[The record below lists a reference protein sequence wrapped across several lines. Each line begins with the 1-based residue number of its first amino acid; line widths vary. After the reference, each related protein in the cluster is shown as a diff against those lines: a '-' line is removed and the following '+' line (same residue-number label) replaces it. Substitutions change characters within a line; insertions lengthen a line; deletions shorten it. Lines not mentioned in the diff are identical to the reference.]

1 MARRGD
7 LFATIRTE
15 GGLLPSDVLS
25 RIAQN
30 DSGLA
35 GLSPGDYHLNAN
47 ERLGEMINRSW
58 NRAMGAWVA
67 FSEALDKL
75 GPDDLATTVTR
86 ERWLLV
92 LFDELGFGRLQPA
105 RAVEISGRQFP
116 ISHEWGGHVP
126 LHLVGARVALDQRTA
141 GVAGAARSSP
151 HSLVQEFL
159 NSSPDHLWGV
169 VSNGLQLR
177 LLRDNVAMTRQSYV
191 EFDLA
196 AMMAGQVYPD
206 FVLLWLLLHE
216 SRFEGEQTADCWIE
230 KWAKEAE
237 AQGTRALDQLR
248 DAVEIAITALGQ
260 GFLSNLANQPLRA
273 ALRTGQLDKQDFYRQ
288 VLRLVYR
295 LLFLFVAE
303 DRDLLLDPKADPTA
317 RDHYRRFYSLD
328 RLRRLAQRRRGTLH
342 SDLYQSLKVVTRA
355 LDEDGSDPLGLPALG
370 SYLWSPTAV
379 ADIDRAQISNRDFL
393 ACIYAL
399 AFHMSEGVRRPTDYR
414 NLGSEELGSVYES
427 LLELHPD
434 LNLDAATFVLT
445 TAPGHERKSTGSYYT
460 PTSLI
465 VSLLGTALDPVLDEA
480 AKEPDPEASI
490 LKLRVVD
497 PACGS
502 GHFLIAAAHRIAKRL
517 ATIKTGDDEPAPD
530 AVRSS
535 LRDVIGHCVYGVDV
549 NEMAV
554 ELCKVSLWMEA
565 LEPGRPLSFLDHH
578 ILSGNSLLGTTP
590 ALLAEG
596 LPDSAFK
603 PIEGDDRAIA
613 SSLRKRNSQ
622 ERGGQEWLPL
632 EGDTTESVQPLEVMM
647 ASLAALPDSTVVAVR
662 EKERRYQELRR
673 SPEAHRAK
681 LAADA
686 WCAAFFAEKVPGA
699 PAITQ
704 GIVRQAGT
712 EPARLSPAELALI
725 EQLADDFAFH
735 HWHIA
740 FPEVFTR
747 AGSASGP
754 HGWTGGFDVVLGNPP
769 WERVKLQEKEWFAGR
784 SPAIAA
790 TAGAKRKKLIAAL
803 AQDDPD
809 LLGSFQMAVRRAEGI
824 SHFLRDS
831 GRYPLCG
838 RGDVNTYAVFA
849 EGMLSLVSTT
859 GRAGI
864 IVPTGIAT
872 DDTTKDF
879 FASIV
884 DGRRLASL
892 FDFENAAPMF
902 PSVDRRYK
910 FCLLT
915 MAGASRLVTGGAE
928 FAFFAH
934 RVEDLLDPERRFQ
947 LSADE
952 IALMNPNTKTCPIF
966 RTRRDAEL
974 TMAIY
979 RRVPVLVRTRDPG
992 GNPWGI
998 KFATMFHMTNDSAL
1012 FRTRE
1017 ELEGEGC
1024 VLQGN
1029 VFAKEKDRWLPLYE
1043 GKMVTFYDHRAADVV
1058 LSPTATTRQR
1068 QPRYLTGEEHCDPD
1082 RVARPQAWV
1091 YAGEIE
1097 SRLGA
1102 WPYEWLLGFSNVTS
1116 PTNERTMIPAVIP
1129 RAAVGHSLQLI
1140 LSNATPQAVA
1150 LLGTSLASFVVD
1162 FVARQK
1168 VGGVNLSYFLV
1179 EQFPVLMPAALD
1191 AAAPWDASKTVAE
1204 WMVPRVVELTYTASD
1219 LAGFAHDLGYD
1230 GQPFAW
1236 DTDRRITL
1244 RAELDAAFFH
1254 LYGVERADVEYVL
1267 ETFPIV
1273 RRNEERLY
1281 GEFRTKRLV
1290 LEAYDGVARAMG
1302 SGVVEQVSAIRANR
1316 A

>member
-58 NRAMGAWVA
+58 NRAMGAWIA

-260 GFLSNLANQPLRA
+260 GFLSNRANQPLRE
-273 ALRTGQLDKQDFYRQ
+273 ALRTGDLDKQDFYRQ

-303 DRDLLLDPKADPTA
+303 DRDLLLDPKADPAA
-317 RDHYRRFYSLD
+317 RDHYLRFYSLD
-328 RLRRLAQRRRGTLH
+328 RLRRLAERRRGTLH

-355 LDEDGSDPLGLPALG
+355 LDEEGSDSLGLPALG
-370 SYLWSPTAV
+370 SYLWSRTAV
-379 ADIDRAQISNRDFL
+379 GDIDRAQISNRDFL

-465 VSLLGTALDPVLDEA
+465 VSLLDTALDPVLEEA
-480 AKEPDPEASI
+480 ARKPDPEASI
-490 LKLRVVD
+490 LTLRVVD

-603 PIEGDDRAIA
+603 PIEGDDKAIA

-632 EGDTTESVQPLEVMM
+632 EGDTTESVQPLGVMM
-647 ASLAALPDSTVVAVR
+647 ASLESLPDSTVVAVR

-673 SPEAHRAK
+673 SPEALKAK

-712 EPARLSPAELALI
+712 EPDRLSPAELALI
-725 EQLADDFAFH
+725 EQFADDFAFH

-740 FPEVFTR
+740 FPEAFTR

-769 WERVKLQEKEWFAGR
+769 WDKLEFQEKEWFAAR
-784 SPAIAA
+784 SPVIAGA
-790 TAGAKRKKLIAAL
+790 AGAKRKKLIAKAETE
-803 AQDDPD
+803 DPS
-809 LLGSFQMAVRRAEGI
+809 LFASYRKAVRWAEAI
-824 SHFLRDS
+824 SHFLKNS

-838 RGDVNTYAVFA
+838 KGRLNTYAVFA

-879 FASIV
+879 FSSIV
-884 DGRRLASL
+884 DGSRLASL
-892 FDFENAAPMF
+892 FDFANAAPIF
-902 PSVDRRYK
+902 LGVHRSYK

-934 RVEDLLDPERRFQ
+934 RVEDLLDPERRFR
-947 LSADE
+947 LSADA

-979 RRVPVLVRTRDPG
+979 RRLPILIRDGEPG

-998 KFATMFHMTNDSAL
+998 QFRQGLFNMTSDSAL

-1017 ELEGEGC
+1017 ELEGEGYA
-1024 VLQGN
+1024 LEGN
-1029 VFAKEKDRWLPLYE
+1029 VFATGHDRWLPLYE
-1043 GKMVTFYDHRAADVV
+1043 AKMVHHFDHRWASYQGETIVDVDVV
-1058 LSPTATTRQR
+1058 AKRDPGTVVL
-1068 QPRYLTGEEHCDPD
+1068 PRYWVSETE
-1082 RVARPQAWV
+1082 VAA
-1091 YAGEIE
+1091 
-1097 SRLGA
+1097 RL
-1102 WPYEWLLGFSNVTS
+1102 PNRSSWLLGFRDITNT
-1116 PTNERTMIPAVIP
+1116 TNERTVIATIIP
-1129 RAAVGHSLQLI
+1129 RAAVGNQLP
-1140 LSNATPQAVA
+1140 LVFSDASPQRVA
-1150 LLGTSLASFVVD
+1150 LLAALLSSYVLD

-1168 VGGVNLSYFLV
+1168 VGGTHLNFYLA
-1179 EQFPVLMPAALD
+1179 EQLPVLPPSTFDAL
-1191 AAAPWDASKTVAE
+1191 APWDPQVTLVD
-1204 WMVPRVVELTYTASD
+1204 WLLPRVLELYYTATD
-1219 LAGFAHDLGYD
+1219 LSGFAHDLGY
-1230 GQPFAW
+1230 GGPPFVW
-1236 DTDRRITL
+1236 DTDRRLSL
-1244 RAELDAAFFH
+1244 RAELDAAFFQ
-1254 LYGVERADVEYVL
+1254 LYGVGRADVEYML

-1273 RRNEERLY
+1273 RGNDEKLY
-1281 GEFRTKRLV
+1281 GEYRTKRLV
-1290 LEAYDGVARAMG
+1290 LEAYDGMTRAM
-1302 SGVVEQVSAIRANR
+1302 AN
-1316 A
+1316 